1 MIETRPQKS
10 RERALLIGL
19 EKQGVSKWDLHD
31 SLDELR
37 ELANSAGAEVVD
49 TVTQKLQKP
58 TAPYYIGR
66 GKAESIKESCQDQ
79 QVTSVIFNDELSPA
93 QGRNLENLFA
103 RKVLDRT
110 QLILDIFAQRARSRE
125 GRLQIELAQLQYLLP
140 RLTRMWHHLSRQ
152 TGGIGTRG
160 PGETQL
166 EVDRRRVQE
175 RIARLE
181 RELESVR
188 KTRAIQ
194 RQGRKRHQW
203 PVAAVVGYTNAGKS
217 TLLNLLT
224 GADVVAED
232 KLFATLDPTT
242 RSFVLPNKQR
252 VLLTDTVGFL
262 RKLPHTL
269 IESFKATLEEVS
281 EADLLIHIADLSHPR
296 VDEQMEAVDRVIKEL
311 DAYGKQTLIVFNKI
325 DNLAN
330 REVVDSY
337 LKRFPG
343 SVAISART
351 GEGVN
356 KLVQALEGAL
366 SSWRL
371 RSRFRIPAN
380 ESALIAEIHRVG
392 HVLELRYEGNDAL
405 IVAHVPPD
413 LAQKLERYAER
424 RAQAILAATI
434 LRAASLRTLDSRLRA
449 ICDQPSRLFGVA
461 AKFRGSPIINLILTG
476 RGIFRFGGRASKVPI
491 RPQGTTG
498 TFVSA
503 TSIPSPC
510 LKGIIEPVRVRPP
523 SGKMMKIAFSSCNLR
538 RNSARACGPQ
548 FFRHIGK
555 ALSMIAEN
563 TLTAV
568 V

>member
-1 MIETRPQKS
+1 MIETRPK
-10 RERALLIGL
+10 RTHERALLIGL
-19 EKQGVSKWDLHD
+19 EQKGVSKWDLRD
-31 SLDELR
+31 SLEELA

-58 TAPYYIGR
+58 TAPYYIGK
-66 GKAESIKESCQDQ
+66 GKAESLKDSLRDR

-93 QGRNLENLFA
+93 QGRNLENLLA
-103 RKVLDRT
+103 RKVIDRT

-181 RELESVR
+181 RELEAVR
-188 KTRAIQ
+188 KTRAVQ

-224 GADVVAED
+224 GAGVVAGN

-269 IESFKATLEEVS
+269 IESFQATLEEVRES
-281 EADLLIHIADLSHPR
+281 DLLIHIVDLSHQR
-296 VDEQMEAVDRVIKEL
+296 VDEQMDAVDAVIKEL
-311 DAYGKQTLIVFNKI
+311 DAFGKQTLIVFNKI
-325 DNLAN
+325 DNLTDRDLA
-330 REVVDSY
+330 ETYV
-337 LKRFPG
+337 KRFPE

-351 GEGVN
+351 GEGVD
-356 KLVQALEGAL
+356 KLVQALQRAL

-371 RSRFRIPAN
+371 RSSFRIPAN

-392 HVLELRYEGNDAL
+392 HVLELRYEGNDAV
-405 IVAHVPPD
+405 IVAHVPPH
-413 LAQKLERYAER
+413 LEQKLS
-424 RAQAILAATI
+424 QF
-434 LRAASLRTLDSRLRA
+434 S
-449 ICDQPSRLFGVA
+449 
-461 AKFRGSPIINLILTG
+461 
-476 RGIFRFGGRASKVPI
+476 
-491 RPQGTTG
+491 
-498 TFVSA
+498 
-503 TSIPSPC
+503 
-510 LKGIIEPVRVRPP
+510 EP
-523 SGKMMKIAFSSCNLR
+523 
-538 RNSARACGPQ
+538 
-548 FFRHIGK
+548 
-555 ALSMIAEN
+555 
-563 TLTAV
+563 
-568 V
+568 

>member
-1 MIETRPQKS
+1 MFETRPKKAQ
-10 RERALLIGL
+10 ERALLIGL
-19 EKQGVSKWDLHD
+19 EKDGVSKWDLRD
-31 SLDELR
+31 SMEELR

-49 TVTQKLQKP
+49 TITQKLPKP
-58 TAPYYIGR
+58 TAPYYIGK
-66 GKAESIKESCQDQ
+66 GKAELIKNSLQDRE
-79 QVTSVIFNDELSPA
+79 VTSVIFDDELSPA
-93 QGRNLENLFA
+93 QGRNLETLLA

-188 KTRAIQ
+188 KTRAVQ

-224 GADVVAED
+224 GSDVVAVD

-281 EADLLIHIADLSHPR
+281 EADLLIHIVDLSHPR
-296 VDEQMEAVDRVIKEL
+296 VDEQMDAVDAVIKEI
-311 DAYGKQTLIVFNKI
+311 DAFGKQTLIVFNKI
-325 DNLAN
+325 DRLKN
-330 REVVDSY
+330 RELAGIY
-337 LKRFPG
+337 AKRFPG

-351 GEGVN
+351 GEGMGN
-356 KLVQALEGAL
+356 LVQALENAL

-371 RSRFRIPAN
+371 RSRFCIPAS

-392 HVLELRYEGNDAL
+392 HVLEVRYEGDDAL
-405 IVAHVPPD
+405 IVAHVPPH
-413 LAQKLERYAER
+413 LEQKLARYA
-424 RAQAILAATI
+424 
-434 LRAASLRTLDSRLRA
+434 
-449 ICDQPSRLFGVA
+449 
-461 AKFRGSPIINLILTG
+461 
-476 RGIFRFGGRASKVPI
+476 
-491 RPQGTTG
+491 
-498 TFVSA
+498 
-503 TSIPSPC
+503 
-510 LKGIIEPVRVRPP
+510 
-523 SGKMMKIAFSSCNLR
+523 
-538 RNSARACGPQ
+538 ARD
-548 FFRHIGK
+548 
-555 ALSMIAEN
+555 
-563 TLTAV
+563 
-568 V
+568 

>member
-1 MIETRPQKS
+1 MIETRPKKTH
-10 RERALLIGL
+10 ERALLIGL
-19 EKQGVSKWDLHD
+19 EKQGVSKWDLQD
-31 SLDELR
+31 SLEELA

-58 TAPYYIGR
+58 TAPYYIGK
-66 GKAESIKESCQDQ
+66 GKAEAIKHSFQDREI
-79 QVTSVIFNDELSPA
+79 TSVIFDDELSPA
-93 QGRNLENLFA
+93 QGRNLKNLFA

-140 RLTRMWHHLSRQ
+140 RLTRMWDHLSRQ

-224 GADVVAED
+224 GADVVIED

-242 RSFVLPNKQR
+242 RSLVLPNRQR

-281 EADLLIHIADLSHPR
+281 EADLLIHIVDLSHPR
-296 VDEQMEAVDRVIKEL
+296 LDEHMEAVDAVIKEIG
-311 DAYGKQTLIVFNKI
+311 AFGKQTLIVFNKI

-330 REVVDSY
+330 RELAETY
-337 LKRFPG
+337 RKRYPA

-351 GEGVN
+351 GEN
-356 KLVQALEGAL
+356 FSKLVQALQDAL
-366 SSWRL
+366 SAWRL
-371 RSRFRIPAN
+371 RSRFRIPSN

-392 HVLELRYEGNDAL
+392 HVLELRYEDNDAL

-413 LAQKLERYAER
+413 LAQKLERYAQR
-424 RAQAILAATI
+424 
-434 LRAASLRTLDSRLRA
+434 
-449 ICDQPSRLFGVA
+449 
-461 AKFRGSPIINLILTG
+461 
-476 RGIFRFGGRASKVPI
+476 
-491 RPQGTTG
+491 
-498 TFVSA
+498 
-503 TSIPSPC
+503 
-510 LKGIIEPVRVRPP
+510 
-523 SGKMMKIAFSSCNLR
+523 
-538 RNSARACGPQ
+538 
-548 FFRHIGK
+548 
-555 ALSMIAEN
+555 
-563 TLTAV
+563 
-568 V
+568 

>member
-1 MIETRPQKS
+1 MYREDPTSDAPLRQAAVDLVSPSNYVCTAEFDTVFISGSSLRDHANVSPRSGMIETKAKKQP
-10 RERALLIGL
+10 ERALLIGL
-19 EKQGVSKWDLHD
+19 EQDGVSKWDLHD
-31 SLDELR
+31 SMEELR
-37 ELANSAGAEVVD
+37 ELANSAGAQVVD
-49 TVTQKLQKP
+49 TVTQKLAKP
-58 TAPYYIGR
+58 TAPFYIGK
-66 GKAESIKESCQDQ
+66 GKAEAIRDSVQSQ

-93 QGRNLENLFA
+93 QGRNLENLLS
-103 RKVLDRT
+103 RKVIDRT

-140 RLTRMWHHLSRQ
+140 RLTRMWDHLSRQ

-181 RELESVR
+181 RELEAVR
-188 KTRAIQ
+188 KTRAVQ

-224 GADVVAED
+224 GADVATEN

-281 EADLLIHIADLSHPR
+281 EADLLIHIVDLSHPR
-296 VDEQMEAVDRVIKEL
+296 VDEQMQAVDTVIKDL
-311 DAYGKQTLIVFNKI
+311 DAFGKQMLIVFNKI
-325 DNLAN
+325 DKLPN
-330 REVVDSY
+330 RDLVESY

-356 KLVQALEGAL
+356 KLVGALENAL

-371 RSRFRIPAN
+371 RSRFRVPSN

-392 HVLELRYEGNDAL
+392 HVVELRYEGSDAV
-405 IVAHVPPD
+405 IVAHVPPR
-413 LAQKLERYAER
+413 LEQKLADYA
-424 RAQAILAATI
+424 
-434 LRAASLRTLDSRLRA
+434 
-449 ICDQPSRLFGVA
+449 
-461 AKFRGSPIINLILTG
+461 
-476 RGIFRFGGRASKVPI
+476 
-491 RPQGTTG
+491 
-498 TFVSA
+498 
-503 TSIPSPC
+503 
-510 LKGIIEPVRVRPP
+510 VRD
-523 SGKMMKIAFSSCNLR
+523 
-538 RNSARACGPQ
+538 
-548 FFRHIGK
+548 
-555 ALSMIAEN
+555 
-563 TLTAV
+563 
-568 V
+568 

>member
-1 MIETRPQKS
+1 MIETRPQNKQ
-10 RERALLIGL
+10 ERALLIGL
-19 EKQGVSKWDLHD
+19 EKQGVSKWDLQD
-31 SLDELR
+31 SLEELR
-37 ELANSAGAEVVD
+37 ELANSAGAHVVD

-79 QVTSVIFNDELSPA
+79 QVTSVIFDDELSPA

-194 RQGRKRHQW
+194 REGRKRHQW

-224 GADVVAED
+224 GADVVAAD

-281 EADLLIHIADLSHPR
+281 EADLLIHIVDVSHPR
-296 VDEQMEAVDRVIKEL
+296 VDDQMRAVDAVIKEL

-325 DNLAN
+325 DNLPN
-330 REVVDSY
+330 RELADSY
-337 LKRFPG
+337 VNRFSG

-356 KLVQALEGAL
+356 KLVPALEEAL

-371 RSRFRIPAN
+371 RSQFRIPAN

-392 HVLELRYEGNDAL
+392 HVLELRYEGSDA
-405 IVAHVPPD
+405 IVVAHVPPD
-413 LAQKLERYAER
+413 LAQKLERYAQE
-424 RAQAILAATI
+424 
-434 LRAASLRTLDSRLRA
+434 
-449 ICDQPSRLFGVA
+449 
-461 AKFRGSPIINLILTG
+461 
-476 RGIFRFGGRASKVPI
+476 
-491 RPQGTTG
+491 
-498 TFVSA
+498 
-503 TSIPSPC
+503 
-510 LKGIIEPVRVRPP
+510 
-523 SGKMMKIAFSSCNLR
+523 
-538 RNSARACGPQ
+538 
-548 FFRHIGK
+548 
-555 ALSMIAEN
+555 
-563 TLTAV
+563 
-568 V
+568 

>member
-1 MIETRPQKS
+1 MIETRPK
-10 RERALLIGL
+10 RTHERALLIGL
-19 EKQGVSKWDLHD
+19 EQEGVSKWDLRD
-31 SLDELR
+31 SLEELA

-58 TAPYYIGR
+58 TAPYYIGK
-66 GKAESIKESCQDQ
+66 GKAESLKDSLRDR

-93 QGRNLENLFA
+93 QGRNLENLLA
-103 RKVLDRT
+103 RKVIDRT

-181 RELESVR
+181 RELEAVR
-188 KTRAIQ
+188 KTRAVQ

-224 GADVVAED
+224 GADVVTED

-269 IESFKATLEEVS
+269 IESFQATLEEVR
-281 EADLLIHIADLSHPR
+281 EADLLIHIVDLSHQR
-296 VDEQMEAVDRVIKEL
+296 VDEQMDAVDAVIKEL
-311 DAYGKQTLIVFNKI
+311 DAFGKQTLIVFNKI
-325 DNLAN
+325 DNGAGGSRATSTGGPGSRPGRSAVDESGGESIN
-330 REVVDSY
+330 RDLIEAY

-351 GEGVN
+351 GEGVD
-356 KLVQALEGAL
+356 KLVQALQQAL

-371 RSRFRIPAN
+371 RSSFRIPAN

-392 HVLELRYEGNDAL
+392 HVLELRYDGNDAL
-405 IVAHVPPD
+405 IVAHVPPH
-413 LAQKLERYAER
+413 LEQKLS
-424 RAQAILAATI
+424 QF
-434 LRAASLRTLDSRLRA
+434 S
-449 ICDQPSRLFGVA
+449 
-461 AKFRGSPIINLILTG
+461 
-476 RGIFRFGGRASKVPI
+476 
-491 RPQGTTG
+491 
-498 TFVSA
+498 
-503 TSIPSPC
+503 
-510 LKGIIEPVRVRPP
+510 EP
-523 SGKMMKIAFSSCNLR
+523 
-538 RNSARACGPQ
+538 
-548 FFRHIGK
+548 
-555 ALSMIAEN
+555 
-563 TLTAV
+563 
-568 V
+568 

>member
-1 MIETRPQKS
+1 MIETRPKKTH
-10 RERALLIGL
+10 ERAILIGL
-19 EKQGVSKWDLHD
+19 EKQGVSKWDLRD
-31 SLDELR
+31 SLEELA

-49 TVTQKLQKP
+49 TVTQKLRKP
-58 TAPYYIGR
+58 TAPYYIGK
-66 GKAESIKESCQDQ
+66 GKAESLKPALHDR
-79 QVTSVIFNDELSPA
+79 QVTSVIFDDELSPA
-93 QGRNLENLFA
+93 QGRNLENLLS

-188 KTRAIQ
+188 KTRAVQ

-224 GADVVAED
+224 GADLVAEN

-281 EADLLIHIADLSHPR
+281 EADLLIHVVDLSHPR
-296 VDEQMEAVDRVIKEL
+296 VDDQIEAVENVTKEL
-311 DAYGKQTLIVFNKI
+311 NAFGKQTIIVFNKI
-325 DNLAN
+325 DKVQN
-330 REVVDSY
+330 RDLIDTY
-337 LKRFPG
+337 LRRFPG

-351 GEGVN
+351 GENMN
-356 KLVQALEGAL
+356 KLVQALQDAL

-371 RSRFRIPAN
+371 RSQFKIPAS
-380 ESALIAEIHRVG
+380 ESALVAEIHRVG
-392 HVLELRYEGNDAL
+392 HVLELKYEGNDAI
-405 IVAHVPPD
+405 IVAHVPPE
-413 LAQKLERYAER
+413 LGQKLAN
-424 RAQAILAATI
+424 
-434 LRAASLRTLDSRLRA
+434 
-449 ICDQPSRLFGVA
+449 F
-461 AKFRGSPIINLILTG
+461 
-476 RGIFRFGGRASKVPI
+476 
-491 RPQGTTG
+491 
-498 TFVSA
+498 
-503 TSIPSPC
+503 
-510 LKGIIEPVRVRPP
+510 
-523 SGKMMKIAFSSCNLR
+523 
-538 RNSARACGPQ
+538 
-548 FFRHIGK
+548 
-555 ALSMIAEN
+555 
-563 TLTAV
+563 AV
-568 V
+568 

>member
-1 MIETRPQKS
+1 MIETRPKKTH
-10 RERALLIGL
+10 ERALLIGL
-19 EKQGVSKWDLHD
+19 EQQGVSKWDLQD
-31 SLDELR
+31 SLEELA

-58 TAPYYIGR
+58 TAPYYIGK
-66 GKAESIKESCQDQ
+66 GKAESLKPALQDR
-79 QVTSVIFNDELSPA
+79 QVTSVIFDDELSPA
-93 QGRNLENLFA
+93 QGRNLENLLS

-166 EVDRRRVQE
+166 EVDRHRVQE

-188 KTRAIQ
+188 KTRAVQ

-224 GADVVAED
+224 GADVVAEN

-281 EADLLIHIADLSHPR
+281 EADLLIHVVDLSHTR
-296 VDEQMEAVDRVIKEL
+296 VDDQIEAVESVIKEL
-311 DAYGKQTLIVFNKI
+311 DAFGKQTVIVFNKI
-325 DNLAN
+325 DNVQN
-330 REVVDSY
+330 RDLVDIY
-337 LKRFPG
+337 LRRFPG

-351 GEGVN
+351 GENVS
-356 KLVQALEGAL
+356 KLVQVLQDAL
-366 SSWRL
+366 SAWRL
-371 RSRFRIPAN
+371 RSHFKIPAS
-380 ESALIAEIHRVG
+380 ESALVAEIHRVG
-392 HVLELRYEGNDAL
+392 HVLELKYEGNDAV
-405 IVAHVPPD
+405 IVAHVPPELSQK
-413 LAQKLERYAER
+413 LAQ
-424 RAQAILAATI
+424 
-434 LRAASLRTLDSRLRA
+434 
-449 ICDQPSRLFGVA
+449 F
-461 AKFRGSPIINLILTG
+461 
-476 RGIFRFGGRASKVPI
+476 
-491 RPQGTTG
+491 
-498 TFVSA
+498 SA
-503 TSIPSPC
+503 
-510 LKGIIEPVRVRPP
+510 
-523 SGKMMKIAFSSCNLR
+523 
-538 RNSARACGPQ
+538 
-548 FFRHIGK
+548 
-555 ALSMIAEN
+555 
-563 TLTAV
+563 
-568 V
+568 

>member
-1 MIETRPQKS
+1 
-10 RERALLIGL
+10 
-19 EKQGVSKWDLHD
+19 
-31 SLDELR
+31 
-37 ELANSAGAEVVD
+37 
-49 TVTQKLQKP
+49 
-58 TAPYYIGR
+58 
-66 GKAESIKESCQDQ
+66 
-79 QVTSVIFNDELSPA
+79 VIFNDELSPA
-93 QGRNLENLFA
+93 QGRNLENLIS
-103 RKVLDRT
+103 RKVVDRT

-224 GADVVAED
+224 GADVLAED

-311 DAYGKQTLIVFNKI
+311 DAYGKQTLLVFNKI
-325 DNLAN
+325 DILPN
-330 REVVDSY
+330 RELVDSY
-337 LKRFPG
+337 LKRFSG

-351 GEGVN
+351 GEEVN

-392 HVLELRYEGNDAL
+392 HVLELRYEGNDAT
-405 IVAHVPPD
+405 IVAHVPPE
-413 LAQKLERYAER
+413 LAQKLERYA
-424 RAQAILAATI
+424 
-434 LRAASLRTLDSRLRA
+434 
-449 ICDQPSRLFGVA
+449 
-461 AKFRGSPIINLILTG
+461 
-476 RGIFRFGGRASKVPI
+476 
-491 RPQGTTG
+491 QG
-498 TFVSA
+498 
-503 TSIPSPC
+503 
-510 LKGIIEPVRVRPP
+510 
-523 SGKMMKIAFSSCNLR
+523 
-538 RNSARACGPQ
+538 
-548 FFRHIGK
+548 
-555 ALSMIAEN
+555 
-563 TLTAV
+563 
-568 V
+568 

>member
-1 MIETRPQKS
+1 MIETRRQKTQ
-10 RERALLIGL
+10 ERALLIGL
-19 EKQGVSKWDLHD
+19 EKKGVSKWDLHD
-31 SLDELR
+31 SLEELR
-37 ELANSAGAEVVD
+37 ELAHSAGAKVVD

-66 GKAESIKESCQDQ
+66 GKAESIKESCQNQ
-79 QVTSVIFNDELSPA
+79 QVTSVIFDDELSPA
-93 QGRNLENLFA
+93 QGRNLENLLA

-181 RELESVR
+181 RELEAVR

-194 RQGRKRHQW
+194 REGRKRHQW

-224 GADVVAED
+224 GADLVAED

-252 VLLTDTVGFL
+252 LLLTDTVGFL

-281 EADLLIHIADLSHPR
+281 EADLLIHIVDVSHPR
-296 VDEQMEAVDRVIKEL
+296 VDEQMQAVDTVIKEL
-311 DAYGKQTLIVFNKI
+311 DAFGKQTVIVFNKI
-325 DNLAN
+325 DNLRN
-330 REVVDSY
+330 RELAESFVN
-337 LKRFPG
+337 RFPG
-343 SVAISART
+343 SVPISART

-356 KLVQALEGAL
+356 KLVDALEEAL
-366 SSWRL
+366 GSWRL

-392 HVLELRYEGNDAL
+392 HVLELHYEGSDAL

-413 LAQKLERYAER
+413 LAQKLERYTE
-424 RAQAILAATI
+424 
-434 LRAASLRTLDSRLRA
+434 
-449 ICDQPSRLFGVA
+449 
-461 AKFRGSPIINLILTG
+461 
-476 RGIFRFGGRASKVPI
+476 
-491 RPQGTTG
+491 
-498 TFVSA
+498 
-503 TSIPSPC
+503 
-510 LKGIIEPVRVRPP
+510 
-523 SGKMMKIAFSSCNLR
+523 SS
-538 RNSARACGPQ
+538 
-548 FFRHIGK
+548 
-555 ALSMIAEN
+555 
-563 TLTAV
+563 
-568 V
+568 

>member
-1 MIETRPQKS
+1 MIETRPKKTH
-10 RERALLIGL
+10 ERALLIGL
-19 EKQGVSKWDLHD
+19 EKQGVSKWDLRD
-31 SLDELR
+31 SLEELA

-58 TAPYYIGR
+58 TAPYYIGK
-66 GKAESIKESCQDQ
+66 GKAESLKPALHDQ
-79 QVTSVIFNDELSPA
+79 QVTSVIFDDELSPA
-93 QGRNLENLFA
+93 QGRNLETLLS

-188 KTRAIQ
+188 KTRAVQ

-224 GADVVAED
+224 GADVVAEN

-281 EADLLIHIADLSHPR
+281 EADLLIHVVDLSHPR
-296 VDEQMEAVDRVIKEL
+296 VDDQIVAVENVIKEL
-311 DAYGKQTLIVFNKI
+311 NAFGKQTVIVFNKI
-325 DNLAN
+325 DQLQN
-330 REVVDSY
+330 RELIDTY
-337 LKRFPG
+337 LRRFPG

-351 GEGVN
+351 GENVN
-356 KLVQALEGAL
+356 KLVQALQDAL
-366 SSWRL
+366 SAWRL
-371 RSRFRIPAN
+371 RSQFKIPASQ
-380 ESALIAEIHRVG
+380 SALIAEIHRVG
-392 HVLELRYEGNDAL
+392 HVLELKYEGNDTI
-405 IVAHVPPD
+405 IVAHVPPE
-413 LAQKLERYAER
+413 LGQKLANF
-424 RAQAILAATI
+424 AA
-434 LRAASLRTLDSRLRA
+434 
-449 ICDQPSRLFGVA
+449 
-461 AKFRGSPIINLILTG
+461 
-476 RGIFRFGGRASKVPI
+476 
-491 RPQGTTG
+491 
-498 TFVSA
+498 
-503 TSIPSPC
+503 
-510 LKGIIEPVRVRPP
+510 
-523 SGKMMKIAFSSCNLR
+523 
-538 RNSARACGPQ
+538 
-548 FFRHIGK
+548 
-555 ALSMIAEN
+555 
-563 TLTAV
+563 
-568 V
+568 

>member
-1 MIETRPQKS
+1 MIETRPKKAQ
-10 RERALLIGL
+10 ERALLIGL
-19 EKQGVSKWDLHD
+19 EKDGVSKWDLRD
-31 SLDELR
+31 SMEELR

-49 TVTQKLQKP
+49 TITQKLPKP
-58 TAPYYIGR
+58 TAPYYIGK
-66 GKAESIKESCQDQ
+66 GKAELIKNSLQDRH
-79 QVTSVIFNDELSPA
+79 VTSVIFDDELSPA
-93 QGRNLENLFA
+93 QGRNLETLLA

-188 KTRAIQ
+188 KTRAVQ
-194 RQGRKRHQW
+194 RQGRRRHQW

-224 GADVVAED
+224 GADVVAVN

-281 EADLLIHIADLSHPR
+281 EADLLIHIVDLSHPR
-296 VDEQMEAVDRVIKEL
+296 VDEQMEAVDAVIKEI
-311 DAYGKQTLIVFNKI
+311 DAFGKQTLIVFNKI
-325 DNLAN
+325 DHLKN
-330 REVVDSY
+330 RELPGIY
-337 LKRFPG
+337 AKRFPG

-351 GEGVN
+351 GEGMGN
-356 KLVQALEGAL
+356 LVQALENAL

-380 ESALIAEIHRVG
+380 ESALTAEIHRVG
-392 HVLELRYEGNDAL
+392 HVLEVRYEGDDAL
-405 IVAHVPPD
+405 IVAHVPPH
-413 LAQKLERYAER
+413 LEQKLARYA
-424 RAQAILAATI
+424 
-434 LRAASLRTLDSRLRA
+434 
-449 ICDQPSRLFGVA
+449 
-461 AKFRGSPIINLILTG
+461 
-476 RGIFRFGGRASKVPI
+476 
-491 RPQGTTG
+491 
-498 TFVSA
+498 
-503 TSIPSPC
+503 
-510 LKGIIEPVRVRPP
+510 
-523 SGKMMKIAFSSCNLR
+523 
-538 RNSARACGPQ
+538 ARD
-548 FFRHIGK
+548 
-555 ALSMIAEN
+555 
-563 TLTAV
+563 
-568 V
+568 